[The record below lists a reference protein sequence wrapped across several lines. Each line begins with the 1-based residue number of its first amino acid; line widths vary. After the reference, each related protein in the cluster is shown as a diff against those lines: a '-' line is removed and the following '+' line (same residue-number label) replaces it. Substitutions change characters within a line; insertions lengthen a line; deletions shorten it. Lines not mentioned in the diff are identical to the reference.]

1 MEDTSAGVV
10 LTNKIY
16 RQKLEGISNSIS
28 ISEVEQELEYSCGC
42 QILAIDDGELE
53 EELLLELNDN
63 LKTKVSSDGLAY
75 VIYTSGTTGNPKGV
89 LQLHSNVMRLFTA
102 TSEFY
107 EFGNKDTWTL
117 FHSYVFD
124 FSVWEIWGALI
135 YGGKLVILP
144 YEQSRDLHLFYELC
158 NKEQVTVLNQTPS
171 VFYQFMD
178 IAVTK
183 EINKL
188 INLKYIIFGGEALN
202 ISQLK
207 PWFSYY
213 NYNQPKLIN
222 MYGITETTVHVTYR
236 LIEERDLGENSY
248 IGKTIPDLRSYVLD
262 SGLNP
267 LPMGAIGE
275 LYIGGMGLARGYL
288 NRPEL
293 TAEKF
298 IANPFQT

>member
-1 MEDTSAGVV
+1 M
-10 LTNKIY
+10 LYIH
-16 RQKLEGISNSIS
+16 Q
-28 ISEVEQELEYSCGC
+28 
-42 QILAIDDGELE
+42 
-53 EELLLELNDN
+53 
-63 LKTKVSSDGLAY
+63 
-75 VIYTSGTTGNPKGV
+75 PKGV

-102 TSEFY
+102 TNEFY

-188 INLKYIIFGGEALN
+188 ITLKYIIFGGEALN

-207 PWFSYY
+207 P
-213 NYNQPKLIN
+213 
-222 MYGITETTVHVTYR
+222 
-236 LIEERDLGENSY
+236 
-248 IGKTIPDLRSYVLD
+248 
-262 SGLNP
+262 
-267 LPMGAIGE
+267 
-275 LYIGGMGLARGYL
+275 
-288 NRPEL
+288 
-293 TAEKF
+293 
-298 IANPFQT
+298 